1 MYCNQCGEKM
11 SKESR
16 FCSNC
21 GAEVQSISN
30 IDSETDINE
39 ESIPMVEEQK
49 YVEAL
54 PEDDKPNNVPET
66 HVQVE
71 NKFLRFLPV
80 LAPIV
85 SILVVGIGLSFYFF
99 QQKEVNADVLKLK
112 GVAEESAIN
121 ENYAQAKRLIQQ
133 ALSKRPS
140 YLALTEDLEV
150 IEKAMEYE
158 KILTSVS
165 KQIQKNNF
173 ADASKEITSLKQKLK
188 DVEGPVF
195 ENIHKQVEV
204 KEIKITVGTIK
215 KELNGLKTVDQLGG
229 KLSILSSLPEKE
241 ASAVKTEIINRIVQI
256 SSNEV
261 ENELS
266 ENNFTEAFAI
276 IEKGLQFAVNHEKL
290 LSLKKRVEQSQIA
303 FGNSEQ
309 QRIEQA
315 MEAAAQ
321 EDLKNK
327 TAAVQ
332 VSDLSV
338 EISEYGDLY
347 ISGQVQNVATTSIS
361 SITVYF
367 TIYDA
372 NNNYID
378 EGYAT
383 VNPYYLEP
391 GEWGYFEDSY
401 YGVYQ
406 DVNVEIDHCTWY
418 LD

>member
-1 MYCNQCGEKM
+1 M